1 MSIMISN
8 VLSRPRDV
16 AAARLLVPGVNAS
29 LEARGLPES
38 DEREASSVEEL
49 VLPHHKRQRV
59 EARPA
64 ATTSSAAVLK
74 TLSDIRTSL
83 AAETSDMYT
92 CPRVLFMRAVMAW
105 LDRGRFVDPH
115 MLCPSHLL
123 SLEEQMPSKD
133 DVKLRQ
139 NPFLRF
145 AHRDPIEWLD
155 GCAELERVWASLD
168 THKHLVGS
176 LALLRAHLQH
186 KAIDDVAII
195 GITKALMKKFPDPR
209 TASWL
214 QEVQKDPSLVFM
226 AMMQTFTNSNFTS
239 DAAIDY
245 EGDGECEGDDEY
257 EGDGGCEGDSDY
269 EVV

>member
-1 MSIMISN
+1 M
-8 VLSRPRDV
+8 V
-16 AAARLLVPGVNAS
+16 
-29 LEARGLPES
+29 
-38 DEREASSVEEL
+38 
-49 VLPHHKRQRV
+49 
-59 EARPA
+59 
-64 ATTSSAAVLK
+64 
-74 TLSDIRTSL
+74 
-83 AAETSDMYT
+83 
-92 CPRVLFMRAVMAW
+92 W

-176 LALLRAHLQH
+176 LALLRRHLQRN
-186 KAIDDVAII
+186 KAIDDVAIM
-195 GITKALMKKFPDPR
+195 GITKALMKRFPDPR

-214 QEVQKDPSLVFM
+214 QEAQKDPSLVCM
-226 AMMQTFTNSNFTS
+226 AMMQAFNDSNFTS
-239 DAAIDY
+239 DVAIDY

-269 EVV
+269 EGV